1 MFKQSFCHVTLAG
14 RIGKDPVVRYT
25 PSGMAVATFSV
36 AVTETWKG
44 GDGEKKERT
53 DWHTIEV
60 FGKTAEFCERYLS
73 KGRMVLVA
81 GKIHVDSYEKDGA
94 KRTLVKIIAESVT
107 PLEKRPEDPM
117 RDLVSEE
124 PPPDPVDDSSDG
136 ELPF

>member
-1 MFKQSFCHVTLAG
+1 MFKQSFCRVTIAG

-25 PSGMAVATFSV
+25 QSGMAVATFSV
-36 AVTETWKG
+36 AVTEIWKG

-73 KGRMVLVA
+73 KGRMILVD
-81 GKIHVDSYEKDGA
+81 GKIHVDSYEKDGQ
-94 KRTLVKIIAESVT
+94 KRTLVKIVAESVT

-117 RDLVSEE
+117 RDLE
-124 PPPDPVDDSSDG
+124 PPPDPADDSSDE

>member
-14 RIGKDPVVRYT
+14 RIGRDPVVRYT
-25 PSGMAVATFSV
+25 PSGVAVATFSV

-81 GKIHVDSYEKDGA
+81 GKMHADTYEKDGA
-94 KRTLVKIIAESVT
+94 KRTLVKIVAESIT
-107 PLEKRPEDPM
+107 TLEKRPEDPM
-117 RDLVSEE
+117 RDLE